1 MRAIIEN
8 FEISTQK
15 KKETLNRKVDKQ
27 LNKLGLGESYLDESI
42 QYSENRE
49 VDKENPEIKSFIASD
64 NTSD

>member
-1 MRAIIEN
+1 LRKI
-8 FEISTQK
+8 
-15 KKETLNRKVDKQ
+15 ETLNRKVDKQ
-27 LNKLGLGESYLDESI
+27 LNKLRFGESYLDESI